1 MQQVDCADSRLWLKS
16 HENNICQILLTV
28 NRLNCCEMMSQVEKR
43 KLVEYLYRKG
53 VRNVK
58 KLVQLTELG
67 KSAVYETIK
76 RIKTGTDM
84 RHRPVSGRPRKIRG
98 NNLNALVA
106 IGRQNPRLGF
116 RKLASRF
123 RNQRRIIVCPET
135 VRMALK
141 KTRLHIKETKKD
153 PCNNT
158 STKTTKNRVLS
169 TFSRR

>member
-1 MQQVDCADSRLWLKS
+1 M
-16 HENNICQILLTV
+16 
-28 NRLNCCEMMSQVEKR
+28 
-43 KLVEYLYRKG
+43 VEYLYRKG

-76 RIKTGTDM
+76 RIKNGTDM
-84 RHRPVSGRPRKIRG
+84 KHGPVSGRPRKIRE

-106 IGRQNPRLGF
+106 LGRQNPRLGF
-116 RKLASRF
+116 RKLANRF
-123 RNQRRIIVCPET
+123 GSQRKLKVCPET
-135 VRMALK
+135 VRMSLK
-141 KTRLHIKETKKD
+141 RQGYISRKPKKN

-158 STKTTKNRVLS
+158 STKAAKNGFLS